1 MKKKGVYKLNS
12 SVRGIVPMS
21 AAEGFIEKITFKW
34 SLEGCVE
41 TILKEEGIRKEWSLL

>member
-1 MKKKGVYKLNS
+1 
-12 SVRGIVPMS
+12 MS

-41 TILKEEGIRKEWSLL
+41 TILKEEGIRKEVELIMNRRDCTHKNTVYDG